1 MVITASDRY
10 LSRLLLLLRPIVL
23 ILPLEHRTNR
33 AAVLEEIDGAVREPR
48 PSGNGAVL
56 ETLNGERD

>member
-56 ETLNGERD
+56 ER